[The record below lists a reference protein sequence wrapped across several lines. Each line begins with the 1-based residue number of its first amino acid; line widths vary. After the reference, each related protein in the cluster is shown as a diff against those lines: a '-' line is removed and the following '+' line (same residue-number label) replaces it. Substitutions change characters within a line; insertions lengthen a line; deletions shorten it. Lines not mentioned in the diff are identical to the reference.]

1 MKENRNFNSNNP
13 MSKTK
18 TFVKKEQ
25 NFMRTEKDL
34 NSSNNNSKNNKTFIK
49 KENRKMQKS
58 MSPCDVKNVATEL
71 GICTDDIMNISVMTE
86 EQFQAAANAAAA
98 NTTAGNVNTEKY
110 KKNLSYDKA
119 LTANWEAKQ
128 AAKDAAA
135 DAVPKE
141 FKSSRYIKLDA
152 GNGVVKVPGLVI
164 KNNGYNRF
172 TVQLNISYEVDGKKT
187 NKLTVGNKTLCHNQL
202 ISCYLGGNIIESG
215 KKGGKSK
222 DKKKSGRNI
231 IADDSVVVVIDK
243 SNVELG
249 RIVERI

>member
-1 MKENRNFNSNNP
+1 MKEERNFNSSKPISNKNP
-13 MSKTK
+13 N
-18 TFVKKEQ
+18 FKKKGE
-25 NFMRTEKDL
+25 
-34 NSSNNNSKNNKTFIK
+34 NKPMK
-49 KENRKMQKS
+49 KGG
-58 MSPCDVKNVATEL
+58 SPCDVKNVATEL

-135 DAVPKE
+135 DVVPKE

-152 GNGVVKVPGLVI
+152 GNGIVEVPGLVI
-164 KNNGYNRF
+164 KNNSHNRF
-172 TVQLNISYEVDGKKT
+172 TVQLNISYEVDGKET
-187 NKLTVGNKTLCHNQL
+187 NKLTVGNKILCHDQL
-202 ISCYLGGNIIESG
+202 ISCYLGGNIIENS
-215 KKGGKSK
+215 KKGERGKNN
-222 DKKKSGRNI
+222 KKQKSGCNI
-231 IADDSVVVVIDK
+231 MADDSVVVVIDK

-249 RIVERI
+249 RIIRRI